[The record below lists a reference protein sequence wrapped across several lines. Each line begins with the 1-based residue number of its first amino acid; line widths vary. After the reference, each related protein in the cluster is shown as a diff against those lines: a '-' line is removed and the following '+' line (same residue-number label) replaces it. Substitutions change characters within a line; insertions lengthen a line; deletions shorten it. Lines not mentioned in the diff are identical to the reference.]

1 LSSGTSTGTVLT
13 GAVRAGE
20 VGSMVGSAAQ
30 HAHALGVCP
39 DALACCDLRAELLVD
54 RQGR

>member
-30 HAHALGVCP
+30 LAHALGVCP